1 METSRLFANFPLL
14 FILYRILK
22 VKFRDWRKK
31 VLIRQNAD
39 LFHLCIEHLL
49 YLGLGN
55 FQSNLGHFIIL
66 KLFSQSIFNVM
77 ISLWGEWVRRKI
89 SLPQQTRN
97 VSSS

>member
-1 METSRLFANFPLL
+1 METSHLFANFPLL

-39 LFHLCIEHLL
+39 LFYLCIEHLL